1 MKGDILNKTIE
12 EIVLDE
18 NKCGQMAKNA
28 LKISTTNVEDRIYNE
43 IIKTIGN
50 KK

>member
-1 MKGDILNKTIE
+1 MKIN
-12 EIVLDE
+12 V
-18 NKCGQMAKNA
+18 NKCKNA

-43 IIKTIGN
+43 IIKTIEN